1 MAYPFRPMTNDIF
14 KRLTR
19 IINNSILTV
28 KHPGPQF
35 VLASKRVKSVSD
47 PNPPSSEENHNY
59 LRT

>member
-1 MAYPFRPMTNDIF
+1 MAYPFRPMTNEIF

-19 IINNSILTV
+19 TIKDSILTA
-28 KHPGPQF
+28 KHSGPQF
-35 VLASKRVKSVSD
+35 VLASKRGNSVSD